1 MPEEQNPIIDLLWL
15 TDNDAPVK
23 WRFGKKYT
31 AGLNVNDIARTT
43 EAVVAQSKADFV
55 LFWDARFPLPP
66 TEILMNL
73 SGAAMDVWHAGLKL
87 GLSAQP
93 EFIDFVN
100 PTWMLNR
107 DPDPGIEATS
117 WRLSLRACLIRTEA
131 LRQLGG
137 PRADFDSVDAAG
149 LELGYRY
156 IHNGAV
162 IRHCPQLLASGEAE
176 KSALIGINDQMK
188 FIAACYGQKWVYW
201 AGMRAVLSGRARFTE
216 AVHGIKSARGVTPR
230 GALQPLQR
238 HAAPVKLPLPP
249 AAVSVLIPTVNRYPY
264 LRTLLSQLRRQT
276 IQPLEIIIVDQTPP
290 AARDEQLQADFA
302 DLPIKWS
309 WPEQAGQSSA
319 RNLGLAQAGG
329 EYVLFLDDDVEVPP
343 DFIYRHL
350 VSIQQ
355 NQSTVLNGTVY
366 EPGDPESRGGLF
378 LPRISDVFA
387 GGNALLRRDILNKSG
402 LFDLAYDRGQRA
414 DHDLG
419 MRIYLNSGLMITD
432 PGISILH
439 HHAPQGG
446 LREHKARVV
455 TRAASRR
462 SVRLRVITSVS
473 DIYLAKRYFTT
484 AQVKE
489 MLWINVFSMF
499 TMEGSIFRK
508 LMRIALNLITLPVT
522 ILKLNANEKRAETML
537 KEYPQIPLLH
547 DAYE

>member
-1 MPEEQNPIIDLLWL
+1 MHKINLLWL
-15 TDNDAPVK
+15 STHEDLPEWKYGEVLRAELDPKIIPAVLSKHLVSTNSDA
-23 WRFGKKYT
+23 W
-31 AGLNVNDIARTT
+31 
-43 EAVVAQSKADFV
+43 
-55 LFWDARFPLPP
+55 LFWDPGLGRPDSSRIISLLDSSP
-66 TEILMNL
+66 
-73 SGAAMDVWHAGLKL
+73 DVWHAGLKL

-230 GALQPLQR
+230 VALQPLQR
-238 HAAPVKLPLPP
+238 HAAPVKLPSTP

-309 WPEQAGQSSA
+309 WLEQAGQSSA

-366 EPGDPESRGGLF
+366 EPGDPERRGGLF
-378 LPRISDVFA
+378 LPKISDVFA
-387 GGNALLRRDILNKSG
+387 GGNALLRREFLNKSG

-508 LMRIALNLITLPVT
+508 LIRIALNLITLPVT

>member
-1 MPEEQNPIIDLLWL
+1 MHKINLLWL
-15 TDNDAPVK
+15 STHEDLPEWKYGEVLRAELDPNIIAAVLSKHLVSTNSDA
-23 WRFGKKYT
+23 W
-31 AGLNVNDIARTT
+31 
-43 EAVVAQSKADFV
+43 
-55 LFWDARFPLPP
+55 LFWDPGLGRPDSSRIISLLDSSP
-66 TEILMNL
+66 
-73 SGAAMDVWHAGLKL
+73 DVWHAGLKL

-162 IRHCPQLLASGEAE
+162 MRHCPQLLASGEAE

-216 AVHGIKSARGVTPR
+216 AVHGIKSARGGTPR
-230 GALQPLQR
+230 EALQPLQR
-238 HAAPVKLPLPP
+238 HAAPAKLPSTP

-276 IQPLEIIIVDQTPP
+276 IQPHEIIIVDQTPP

-302 DLPIKWS
+302 DLPIKWF
-309 WPEQAGQSSA
+309 WLEQAGQSSA

-366 EPGDPESRGGLF
+366 EPGDPESHGGLF

-387 GGNALLRRDILNKSG
+387 GNNALLRRDILNESG

-508 LMRIALNLITLPVT
+508 LIRIALNLVTLPVT

-547 DAYE
+547 DADE